1 MVARR
6 KHNNAGFPRA
16 CRNAMHSETAFKQ
29 SKAGAAQLKYGHLQA
44 TQPHC
49 ASTSPSNLEAVGPM

>member
-29 SKAGAAQLKYGHLQA
+29 SKAGAAQLKYGQLQSHSA
-44 TQPHC
+44 TLRINFAQQP
-49 ASTSPSNLEAVGPM
+49 